1 MIHIEY
7 VQPSESLAEE
17 IEYYVYT
24 KIHDVMEK
32 YATIFRLKDDI
43 YVVDYSETE
52 HSFYTTDYTKVR
64 NNLEQYY
71 GEWFE
76 KFLLNRLTKKPV
88 DRLSQ

>member
-17 IEYYVYT
+17 IEYFVYT
-24 KIHDVMEK
+24 PIRGVYEK
-32 YATIFRLKDDI
+32 YATIFRMKDDI

-52 HSFYTTDYTKVR
+52 QVFYTTDYTKVR

-71 GEWFE
+71 AEWFE
-76 KFLLNRLTKKPV
+76 RYLLNRLTRKPV
-88 DRLSQ
+88 QRLSQ